1 MRRSLF
7 LLAVT
12 LLAACTTTSSTPTE
26 SAKPVVR
33 STAGDPSAQALG
45 DVRVIMYQTKQDL
58 MMVLVNE
65 SNADRKTERGRLN
78 LALGDSDRAYKVL
91 TDQQMSTLI
100 ASLENRGFSNVAD
113 AFLAEDSVYLTRAS
127 GDIPRFQGVV
137 VVERDGI
144 RRKVLGMRALNESDT
159 GGHQRYKQ
167 FVDFKT
173 LVTLKFQATS
183 NAEAPIGGV
192 IMPASPAR

>member
-1 MRRSLF
+1 MSRSLV

-12 LLAACTTTSSTPTE
+12 LLAACTTTSSTTSEP
-26 SAKPVVR
+26 AKPVVR
-33 STAGDPSAQALG
+33 PTSGAPSSGAVG

-65 SNADRKTERGRLN
+65 SNAERKTERGRLN

-91 TDQQMSTLI
+91 TDQQMTTLL

-113 AFLAEDSVYLTRAS
+113 ALLDEDAVYLTRAS

-144 RRKVLGMRALNESDT
+144 RRKVLGMRALNESDI

-192 IMPASPAR
+192 IMPTGPAR